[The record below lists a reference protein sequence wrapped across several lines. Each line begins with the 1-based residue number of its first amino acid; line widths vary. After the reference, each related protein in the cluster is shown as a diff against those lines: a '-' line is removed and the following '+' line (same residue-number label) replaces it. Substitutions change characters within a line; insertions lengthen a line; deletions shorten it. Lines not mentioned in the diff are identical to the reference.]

1 MKFVNFLWV
10 IFALLDPDPDSKS
23 GSIDLFESGTLILR
37 VLSFHVPYMQLTA
50 MGYTIFPVVSV
61 VRTMFEDL
69 RANGSLLRPA
79 DSAAILVM
87 LLRKRTFKS
96 GDHVD
101 YYDVKAQEAI
111 TVTPALAIQPTA
123 VETSPPAAEPSV

>member
-1 MKFVNFLWV
+1 
-10 IFALLDPDPDSKS
+10 
-23 GSIDLFESGTLILR
+23 
-37 VLSFHVPYMQLTA
+37 
-50 MGYTIFPVVSV
+50 MGFQIFPRVSV

-101 YYDVKAQEAI
+101 YYDVKAQEA
-111 TVTPALAIQPTA
+111 TTAAAPPATQPTA
-123 VETSPPAAEPSV
+123 VETPPAAAEPSV

>member
-1 MKFVNFLWV
+1 
-10 IFALLDPDPDSKS
+10 
-23 GSIDLFESGTLILR
+23 
-37 VLSFHVPYMQLTA
+37 
-50 MGYTIFPVVSV
+50 
-61 VRTMFEDL
+61 MFEDL

-101 YYDVKAQEAI
+101 YYDVKAQEA
-111 TVTPALAIQPTA
+111 TLAAPAVQQTAAETP
-123 VETSPPAAEPSV
+123 PPAAEPAV

>member
-1 MKFVNFLWV
+1 MLYPP
-10 IFALLDPDPDSKS
+10 IS
-23 GSIDLFESGTLILR
+23 
-37 VLSFHVPYMQLTA
+37 
-50 MGYTIFPVVSV
+50 YTFPVVSV

-101 YYDVKAQEAI
+101 YYDVKAQEA
-111 TVTPALAIQPTA
+111 TATTAAAAAPATQPTA
-123 VETSPPAAEPSV
+123 VETPPAAAEPSV

>member
-1 MKFVNFLWV
+1 
-10 IFALLDPDPDSKS
+10 
-23 GSIDLFESGTLILR
+23 
-37 VLSFHVPYMQLTA
+37 
-50 MGYTIFPVVSV
+50 
-61 VRTMFEDL
+61 MFEDL

-101 YYDVKAQEAI
+101 YYDVKAQEA
-111 TVTPALAIQPTA
+111 TTASATQPTA
-123 VETSPPAAEPSV
+123 VETPPAVAEPSV

>member
-1 MKFVNFLWV
+1 
-10 IFALLDPDPDSKS
+10 
-23 GSIDLFESGTLILR
+23 
-37 VLSFHVPYMQLTA
+37 

-101 YYDVKAQEAI
+101 YYDVKAQEAT
-111 TVTPALAIQPTA
+111 TVTATAAPAIQPTA
-123 VETSPPAAEPSV
+123 AVETPPPAAEPSV

>member
-1 MKFVNFLWV
+1 
-10 IFALLDPDPDSKS
+10 
-23 GSIDLFESGTLILR
+23 
-37 VLSFHVPYMQLTA
+37 
-50 MGYTIFPVVSV
+50 
-61 VRTMFEDL
+61 MFEDL

-101 YYDVKAQEAI
+101 YYDVKAQEA
-111 TVTPALAIQPTA
+111 TTATTAAAAAPATQPTAA